1 MKIAVISMFALMVS
15 SATAFAPSA
24 AFTRGVSTQVF
35 SEPEDEDGLD
45 LNLEEMFDMWVWK
58 LKMLWYFKKNLIQS
72 HRTSNQHRFDAA
84 DKGEEFDDAIK
95 KVKTSDE

>member
-45 LNLEEMFDMWVWK
+45 LNLEEMFGYH
-58 LKMLWYFKKNLIQS
+58 LQ
-72 HRTSNQHRFDAA
+72 
-84 DKGEEFDDAIK
+84 
-95 KVKTSDE
+95 